1 MRKKSAKEE
10 STLLNNIFE
19 GILKIKG
26 KRITSIHLG
35 KLENAIC
42 DYFVICSG
50 DSNTQV
56 SSIAYSVIEVVRE
69 NTGVKP
75 YHSEGYENAHWIL
88 IDYGS
93 VVVHVF
99 QNTYRDFYKL
109 EDLWAD
115 GDITL
120 VTKD

>member
-1 MRKKSAKEE
+1 MRKKVQVEDKI
-10 STLLNNIFE
+10 LLDNIIE

-26 KRITSIHLG
+26 KKVTSINLG

-42 DYFVICSG
+42 QYFVICSG
-50 DSNTQV
+50 ESNTQV
-56 SSIAYSVIEVVRE
+56 SSIADSVIDEVKG
-69 NTGVKP
+69 NTGIKP
-75 YHSEGYENAHWIL
+75 YHTEGLDNAQWVL
-88 IDYGS
+88 IDFGS

-99 QNTYRDFYKL
+99 QTTYRDFYKL

-115 GDITL
+115 GEVNH

>member
-1 MRKKSAKEE
+1 MRKKEQPEDKI
-10 STLLNNIFE
+10 LLNNIIE

-26 KRITSIHLG
+26 KKVTSINLG

-42 DYFVICSG
+42 QYFVICSG

-56 SSIAYSVIEVVRE
+56 NGIADSVIDEVKE
-69 NTGVKP
+69 NTGIKP
-75 YHSEGYENAHWIL
+75 NHSEGLDNAQWVL

-99 QNTYRDFYKL
+99 QTTYRDFYKL

-115 GDITL
+115 GEVNH
-120 VTKD
+120 VTKE

>member
-1 MRKKSAKEE
+1 MRKKEQTEDKI
-10 STLLNNIFE
+10 LLNNIIE

-26 KRITSIHLG
+26 KKVTSINLG

-42 DYFVICSG
+42 QYFVICSG

-56 SSIAYSVIEVVRE
+56 NGIADSVIDEVKE
-69 NTGVKP
+69 NTGIKP
-75 YHSEGYENAHWIL
+75 NHSEGLDNAQWVL

-99 QNTYRDFYKL
+99 QNVYRDFYKL

-115 GDITL
+115 GEVNH
-120 VTKD
+120 VTKE

>member
-1 MRKKSAKEE
+1 MRKKEQAEDKI
-10 STLLNNIFE
+10 LLNNIIE

-26 KRITSIHLG
+26 KKVTSINLG

-42 DYFVICSG
+42 QYFVICSG

-56 SSIAYSVIEVVRE
+56 NGIADSVIDEVKE
-69 NTGVKP
+69 NTGIKP
-75 YHSEGYENAHWIL
+75 NHSEGLDNAQWVL

-99 QNTYRDFYKL
+99 QTTYRDFYKL

-115 GDITL
+115 GEVKH
-120 VTKD
+120 VTKE

>member
-1 MRKKSAKEE
+1 MRKKVQEE
-10 STLLNNIFE
+10 DKILLDNIIE

-26 KRITSIHLG
+26 KKVTSINLG

-42 DYFVICSG
+42 QYFVICSG
-50 DSNTQV
+50 ESNTQV
-56 SSIAYSVIEVVRE
+56 SSITDSVINEVKG
-69 NTGVKP
+69 NTGIKP
-75 YHSEGYENAHWIL
+75 YHTEGLDNAQWVL
-88 IDYGS
+88 IDFGS

-99 QNTYRDFYKL
+99 QTTYRDFYKL

-115 GDITL
+115 GEVNH